1 MTKTNT
7 EAEGRLVVFYQA
19 AIQVN
24 TPTLTLLVDV
34 LRQAR
39 LRSGSRWRILS
50 DQQAALIVLAVLRH
64 DQRPADLAAAYQIS
78 HSTVRRRVFEA
89 ITGLAARAPRLDQV
103 LHRAARRAAHSA
115 EPMLLLDG
123 TLIRTHRPGDK
134 RQARRYYSGKHRCHG
149 VLVLI
154 LSSHD
159 GQPLWVSAAA
169 PGRTGESTYAR
180 RHRLPARLRAHDLAV
195 LADKG
200 LTRLDDQPDHT
211 NPAHQ
216 PTVIT
221 GKRGN
226 RHHPLPTGWKT
237 ANQLIS
243 ETRATN
249 EHAINRL
256 KDWRILTRLRGAF
269 RHHAT
274 PLLRAILV
282 LTHTETAAT
291 LHAS

>member
-7 EAEGRLVVFYQA
+7 NAEGRLIVFYQA
-19 AIQVN
+19 GIQIN
-24 TPTLTLLVDV
+24 TPTLTLLIDV

-78 HSTVRRRVFEA
+78 HSTVRRRVLEA
-89 ITGLAARAPRLDQV
+89 ITGLAARAPRLDRV
-103 LHRAARRAAHSA
+103 LHRAARRATQTA

-134 RQARRYYSGKHRCHG
+134 RQARRHYSGKHRCHG

-159 GQPLWVSAAA
+159 GHPLWVSAAT

-180 RHRLPARLRAHDLAV
+180 RHQLPARLRAHDLAV

-211 NPAHQ
+211 NPDHQ

-256 KDWRILTRLRGAF
+256 KDWRILTRLRGAS
-269 RHHAT
+269 RRHAT

-291 LHAS
+291 LHTR

>member
-1 MTKTNT
+1 VTKTNT
-7 EAEGRLVVFYQA
+7 NAEGRLIVFYQA
-19 AIQVN
+19 GIQIN
-24 TPTLTLLVDV
+24 TPTLTLLIDV

-78 HSTVRRRVFEA
+78 HSTVRRRVLEA
-89 ITGLAARAPRLDQV
+89 ITGLAARAPRLDRV
-103 LHRAARRAAHSA
+103 LHRAARRATQTA

-134 RQARRYYSGKHRCHG
+134 RQARRHYSGKHRCHG

-159 GQPLWVSAAA
+159 GHPLWVSAAT

-180 RHRLPARLRAHDLAV
+180 RHQLPARLRAHDLAV

-200 LTRLDDQPDHT
+200 LTRLDDQPDT
-211 NPAHQ
+211 D

-221 GKRGN
+221 GRRGSK
-226 RHHPLPTGWKT
+226 HHPLSQTQKD
-237 ANQLIS
+237 ANQLVAS
-243 ETRATN
+243 LRATN
-249 EHAINRL
+249 EHAFNNL
-256 KDWRILTRLRGAF
+256 KQWRILHRLRGTY
-269 RHHAT
+269 RQHAT
-274 PLLRAILV
+274 TLLRALLV
-282 LTHTETAAT
+282 LTAAHTTR
-291 LHAS
+291 